1 MIWKK
6 PSPKEQIVIG
16 IDTNVLV
23 RYLVQDDK
31 LQASAANKILDRVS
45 ELNPAFINN
54 IVMCETVWVLSRAY
68 KYEKKLIVKAMEQI
82 LSTSGIEFENA
93 EAVRK
98 ALRHYTN
105 GSADFSDYLI
115 AEINKENGAKT
126 TYTFDRKA
134 AGNSLFTLIS

>member
-1 MIWKK
+1 M
-6 PSPKEQIVIG
+6 IG

-23 RYLVQDDK
+23 RYLVQDDEQ
-31 LQASAANKILDRVS
+31 QASAANKILDRIS
-45 ELNPAFINN
+45 DINPAFINN

-68 KYEKKLIVKAMEQI
+68 KYEKTLIIKVIEQI

-93 EAVRK
+93 EGVRK

-105 GSADFSDYLI
+105 GNADFSDYLI
-115 AEINKENGAKT
+115 AEINKENGANT

-134 AGNSLFTLIS
+134 AGNSLFTLVS

>member
-1 MIWKK
+1 M
-6 PSPKEQIVIG
+6 IG

-31 LQASAANKILDRVS
+31 RQAAAANKILDKVS
-45 ELNPAFINN
+45 DINPAFINN
-54 IVMCETVWVLSRAY
+54 IVMCETVWVLLRAY
-68 KYEKKLIVKAMEQI
+68 KYEKKIIIKAMEQI

-93 EAVRK
+93 EGIRK

-105 GSADFSDYLI
+105 GNADFSDYLI
-115 AEINKENGAKT
+115 AETNKKNGAKT

-134 AGNSLFTLIS
+134 ARNSLFTLIP

>member
-1 MIWKK
+1 M
-6 PSPKEQIVIG
+6 IG

-23 RYLVQDDK
+23 RYLVQDDEQ
-31 LQASAANKILDRVS
+31 QASAANKMLDRIS
-45 ELNPAFINN
+45 DINPAFINN

-68 KYEKKLIVKAMEQI
+68 KYEKTLIIKVIEQI

-93 EAVRK
+93 EGVRK

-105 GSADFSDYLI
+105 GNADFSDYLI
-115 AEINKENGAKT
+115 AEINKENGANT

-134 AGNSLFTLIS
+134 AGNSLFTLVS